1 MGPCAAVQ
9 HDGALGCIK
18 IEGAWPPGFKLGLNN
33 QATELRA
40 RLPLRRPGAGA
51 SESLPSCQQGTV
63 AGPPRANAAIMRA
76 FATAA
81 GARRAVRLGPGPPSP
96 LSQRPH
102 RPCSPQK
109 NSGSHVPSPGLSR
122 TWSRTAL
129 EDP

>member
-63 AGPPRANAAIMRA
+63 AGPPRANAAIRHGRGRQA
-76 FATAA
+76 RGPA
-81 GARRAVRLGPGPPSP
+81 GARATLPTLPEAPPSVFP
-96 LSQRPH
+96 PPKQD
-102 RPCSPQK
+102 
-109 NSGSHVPSPGLSR
+109 
-122 TWSRTAL
+122 T
-129 EDP
+129 